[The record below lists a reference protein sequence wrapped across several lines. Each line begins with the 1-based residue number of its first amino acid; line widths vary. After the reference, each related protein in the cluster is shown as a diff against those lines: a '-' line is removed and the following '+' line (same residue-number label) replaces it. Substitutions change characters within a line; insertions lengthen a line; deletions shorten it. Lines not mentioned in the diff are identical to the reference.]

1 MKNSKLLMSVAVAG
15 MLLGSQGALAHHH
28 DEKKTEE
35 GKAGCQGKNSCKSKD
50 GKHSCKSKDG
60 KNACK
65 TAEGKKKDGKE
76 EKNGCGANGCG

>member
-15 MLLGSQGALAHHH
+15 MLLGSQVAFAHEH

-35 GKAGCQGKNSCKSKD
+35 GKAGCQGKDKKD